1 MIIKKNE
8 ENCEPKEDVI
18 IEVSKIIDEINYTL
32 KIYFS
37 KDKQSIIFK
46 IEQENIQMHYY
57 YEKFYLLDFKRDHK
71 RYSPMNN
78 LSQIFQDIQF
88 IINKY
93 STKIENYVSNKI
105 KITIYNNSEIFVI
118 FTLRKKIR
126 SQNRLNLVLMD
137 QIQDNKNK
145 VKTMKKQST
154 KLEKNLK
161 SQNDIIN
168 DINNK
173 IDTINENLDNII
185 KEINDIKE
193 DIKNNSKENKINKIT
208 KKKKEEE
215 KCKNIKEEIKEDD
228 EIFSNKKNKIYSK
241 EAFYKIV
248 FMLNIFIVILIAYL
262 FFKMRSLEQKEKV
275 EKIKANK
282 MRKKYSF
289 VNILESLSED
299 DIKFI
304 QHAFETGEIIND
316 NDGNLEEENEDD
328 NNNNDIKISNK
339 DNKDENIYKDL
350 KGVINKNK
358 KMKENMK
365 KEED

>member
-71 RYSPMNN
+71 RYSLMNN

-93 STKIENYVSNKI
+93 STKIENDVSNKI

-126 SQNRLNLVLMD
+126 SQNRLNLVFMD

-193 DIKNNSKENKINKIT
+193 DIKNNSKENKKNKIT

-215 KCKNIKEEIKEDD
+215 KCKNIKEEIK
-228 EIFSNKKNKIYSK
+228 
-241 EAFYKIV
+241 
-248 FMLNIFIVILIAYL
+248 
-262 FFKMRSLEQKEKV
+262 
-275 EKIKANK
+275 
-282 MRKKYSF
+282 
-289 VNILESLSED
+289 
-299 DIKFI
+299 
-304 QHAFETGEIIND
+304 
-316 NDGNLEEENEDD
+316 
-328 NNNNDIKISNK
+328 
-339 DNKDENIYKDL
+339 
-350 KGVINKNK
+350 
-358 KMKENMK
+358 
-365 KEED
+365 

>member
-1 MIIKKNE
+1 
-8 ENCEPKEDVI
+8 
-18 IEVSKIIDEINYTL
+18 
-32 KIYFS
+32 
-37 KDKQSIIFK
+37 
-46 IEQENIQMHYY
+46 
-57 YEKFYLLDFKRDHK
+57 
-71 RYSPMNN
+71 
-78 LSQIFQDIQF
+78 
-88 IINKY
+88 
-93 STKIENYVSNKI
+93 
-105 KITIYNNSEIFVI
+105 
-118 FTLRKKIR
+118 
-126 SQNRLNLVLMD
+126 MD

-193 DIKNNSKENKINKIT
+193 DIKNNSKENKKDKIT

-262 FFKMRSLEQKEKV
+262 FFKMRSLEQKEKI
-275 EKIKANK
+275 EKIKENK

-350 KGVINKNK
+350 KGIINKNK
-358 KMKENMK
+358 KLKKNVK
-365 KEED
+365 KEGD